1 MTTSLPVSR
10 AHVSTYCHSC
20 VSRNI
25 TMIRRATNNKPPALP
40 KRPKVHRAPL
50 NALNQRLASPA
61 LPRVRRFKKPAAKSA
76 KTLPVIDEEVEAAF
90 PGNLANGRNVKRGGE
105 GLLEG

>member
-1 MTTSLPVSR
+1 MS
-10 AHVSTYCHSC
+10 HYCLSC
-20 VSRNI
+20 VSRSI
-25 TMIRRATNNKPPALP
+25 TMIRRVTNNKPPALP

-50 NALNQRLASPA
+50 NVLNQRLASPA

-76 KTLPVIDEEVEAAF
+76 KTLSVIDEEVEAAF
-90 PGNLANGRNVKRGGE
+90 PGNLATGRNVKRGGQ